1 MKHEILGEQTST
13 IREDMKEESKVEKTQ
28 PLTRVKLGPAGW
40 QEVGSSPDDAVRQ
53 ALTRRLSQRV
63 FDSNIVCLI
72 GSGVSRG
79 VNGPSMGDFWKL
91 AREQKHFDH
100 ALAKSGHP
108 KAKEDI
114 EAFLSRCRMAEQ
126 FHGSDDKLSEFIA
139 GVQKAI
145 TAACRKFLAATTP
158 LPTHCGF
165 LQRLARRSNDAP
177 RTMVFTTNY
186 DLCIEQ
192 AAGQAGLPVIDG
204 FSHTDPQ
211 RFDGRNYDLDY
222 VRRVPNQ
229 REPSFVEG
237 AFHLYKL
244 HGSVNWADR
253 DGEIIRDAQTEQ
265 GVMIFPR
272 DSKYQL
278 SYRHPFLEM
287 MARFQFAL
295 RQPNTTLF
303 ALGFGFND
311 DHLSEP
317 ILAALRSNPQFSL
330 VVATRSLAMHSEGKD
345 ANRYLKA
352 LSELAGQSGIES
364 VALIDGTFDQFVPLV
379 PAVGAQSDEQRFAEI
394 ARKILQPKPNA

>member
-1 MKHEILGEQTST
+1 
-13 IREDMKEESKVEKTQ
+13 MKEQPKPQPKVNALK
-28 PLTRVKLGPAGW
+28 VKLAAVGW
-40 QEVGSSPDDAVRQ
+40 QELGDSAEDDVRKS
-53 ALTRRLSQRV
+53 LTQRLNQRV
-63 FDSNIVCLI
+63 VSQNIVCLI
-72 GSGVSRG
+72 GSGVSLG
-79 VNGPSMGDFWKL
+79 VGGPSMSDFWKL
-91 AREQKHFDH
+91 AKAHPNFEH
-100 ALAKSGHP
+100 ALTKSGHP

-126 FHGSDDKLSEFIA
+126 FHGADGKLTLFIA
-139 GVQKAI
+139 DVQKTI
-145 TAACRKFLAATTP
+145 TAACRNFLTSTMP
-158 LPTHCGF
+158 LPGHCSF
-165 LQRLARRSNDAP
+165 LQRLALRSSDSS

-237 AFHLYKL
+237 AFQLYKL

-253 DGEIIRDAQTEQ
+253 DGEIIRDSQTEQ

-278 SYRHPFLEM
+278 SYQHPFLEM

-317 ILAALRSNPQFSL
+317 ILAALRSNPQFNL
-330 VVATRSLAMHSEGKD
+330 VVATRSLAKNSEGDD
-345 ANRYLKA
+345 ANRFLKV
-352 LSELAGQSGIES
+352 LSALAGESGIES
-364 VALIDGTFDQFVPLV
+364 VTLIDGTFDQFVPLV
-379 PAVGAQSDEQRFAEI
+379 PAVGAQSDEQRFANI
-394 ARKILQPKPNA
+394 ARRILQPKLNP

>member
-1 MKHEILGEQTST
+1 
-13 IREDMKEESKVEKTQ
+13 MKENPKSRPKMDAVK
-28 PLTRVKLGPAGW
+28 VKLGPAGW
-40 QEVGSSPDDAVRQ
+40 QELGESSDDEVWKFITQ
-53 ALTRRLSQRV
+53 RLSQRV
-63 FDSNIVCLI
+63 LGQNIVCLI
-72 GSGVSRG
+72 GSGVSLG
-79 VNGPSMGDFWKL
+79 VGGPSMGDFWKL
-91 AREQKHFDH
+91 AKAHADFEH
-100 ALAKSGHP
+100 ALTKSGHP

-126 FHGSDDKLSEFIA
+126 FHGADKKLTDFITDI
-139 GVQKAI
+139 QKSI
-145 TAACRKFLAATTP
+145 TAACRKFLTATTS
-158 LPTHCGF
+158 LPAHCSF
-165 LQRLARRSNDAP
+165 LQRLARRSSDSSRA
-177 RTMVFTTNY
+177 MVFTTNY

-237 AFHLYKL
+237 AFQLYKL

-278 SYRHPFLEM
+278 SYQHPFLEM

-317 ILAALRSNPQFSL
+317 ILAALRSNSQFNL
-330 VVATRSLAMHSEGKD
+330 VVLTRSLAKNSEGDD
-345 ANRYLKA
+345 ANRFLKV
-352 LSELAGQSGIES
+352 LSALAGEGGIES
-364 VALIDGTFDQFVPLV
+364 VTLIDGTFDQFVPLV
-379 PAVGAQSDEQRFAEI
+379 PAVAAQSDEQRFADI
-394 ARKILQPKPNA
+394 ARRILQPKSNP

>member
-1 MKHEILGEQTST
+1 MKTKATEP
-13 IREDMKEESKVEKTQ
+13 V
-28 PLTRVKLGPAGW
+28 RVKNGTSDW
-40 QEVGSSPDDAVRQ
+40 QEIGEASDDSFRQ
-53 ALTRRLSQRV
+53 SITQRLSQRV
-63 FDSNIVCLI
+63 LDTHIVCLV
-72 GSGVSRG
+72 GSGVSLG

-91 AREQKHFDH
+91 AKEHKDFEH

-108 KAKEDI
+108 KAIEDI

-126 FHGSDDKLSEFIA
+126 FQGKDETLTGFIA
-139 GVQKAI
+139 DIQKGI
-145 TAACRKFLAATTP
+145 TMKCRTFLTPTTS
-158 LPTHCGF
+158 LPAHSSF

-229 REPSFVEG
+229 REPRFVEG

-244 HGSVNWADR
+244 HGSVNWKDSA
-253 DGEIIRDAQTEQ
+253 GEIVRDAQTEQ

-278 SYRHPFLEM
+278 SYQHPFLEM

-303 ALGFGFND
+303 VLGFGFND

-317 ILAALRSNPQFSL
+317 ILSALRSNPQFNL
-330 VVATRSLAMHSEGKD
+330 VVATRSLVKKSEGAD
-345 ANRYLKA
+345 ANHYFKV
-352 LSELAGQSGIES
+352 LSELAGASGLEN
-364 VALIDGTFDQFVPLV
+364 VTLLDCTFDQFLPLV
-379 PAVGAQSDEQRFAEI
+379 PVVGGQSDEQRFADI
-394 ARKILQPKPNA
+394 ARRILQPKAGA

>member
-1 MKHEILGEQTST
+1 
-13 IREDMKEESKVEKTQ
+13 MKEQPKPQPKVNAVK
-28 PLTRVKLGPAGW
+28 VKLGPAGW
-40 QEVGSSPDDAVRQ
+40 QELGDSPEDDVRKS
-53 ALTRRLSQRV
+53 LTQRLSQRV
-63 FDSNIVCLI
+63 VSQNIVCLI
-72 GSGVSRG
+72 GSGVSLG
-79 VNGPSMGDFWKL
+79 VGGPSMGDFWKF
-91 AREQKHFDH
+91 AEAHPSFDH

-108 KAKEDI
+108 KTEEDI

-126 FHGSDDKLSEFIA
+126 FHGTDEKLTLFIA
-139 GVQKAI
+139 DVQKSI
-145 TAACRKFLAATTP
+145 TAACRKFLTP
-158 LPTHCGF
+158 ITALPVHCSF
-165 LQRLARRSNDAP
+165 LQRLALRSSDSS

-237 AFHLYKL
+237 AFQLCKL

-253 DGEIIRDAQTEQ
+253 EGEIIRDSQTEQ

-278 SYRHPFLEM
+278 SYQHPFLEM

-317 ILAALRSNPQFSL
+317 ILAALRSNLGFNL
-330 VVATRSLAMHSEGKD
+330 VVATRSLEKSCESNDHL
-345 ANRYLKA
+345 RR
-352 LSELAGQSGIES
+352 LSALAGESGIES

-379 PAVGAQSDEQRFAEI
+379 PAVGAQSDEQRFANI
-394 ARKILQPKPNA
+394 ARRILQPKPTQ